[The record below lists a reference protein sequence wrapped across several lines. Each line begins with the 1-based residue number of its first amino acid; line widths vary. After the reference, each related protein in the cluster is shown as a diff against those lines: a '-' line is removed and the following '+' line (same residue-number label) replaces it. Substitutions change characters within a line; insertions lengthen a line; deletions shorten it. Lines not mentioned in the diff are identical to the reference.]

1 MYIRGKETM
10 KNIFYIV
17 LFISPFLGYG
27 QPNNK
32 SDSATRVYLELDST
46 AIKASHGIM
55 QNLADNP
62 KAVIFKFISPD
73 SIKVSCL
80 AQGLDTIYSP
90 QIDSKIF
97 EYYKIGSIAIV
108 TFPNGFSQGTNQ
120 LKFREFIDHL
130 NSVGLTQILFDT
142 ELFNEK

>member
-1 MYIRGKETM
+1 M
-10 KNIFYIV
+10 KNIFCIV
-17 LFISPFLGYG
+17 LFISPFLGCG

-46 AIKASHGIM
+46 AIKTSHGIK
-55 QNLADNP
+55 QNLADSS

-80 AQGLDTIYSP
+80 AQGLDTIYSS
-90 QIDSKIF
+90 QIDSQIL
-97 EYYKIGSIAIV
+97 EYYKIGNIAIV
-108 TFPNGFSQGTNQ
+108 TFPNGFSQGTDQ
-120 LKFREFIDHL
+120 LQFKKFIDHL

-142 ELFNEK
+142 ELSYEK